1 MSGLLGEFSIAD
13 SLQPIVQWLYKF
25 TMYIPNFIYHNP
37 EEKNKTIP
45 FSRKLHAAKQNEKG
59 IFFNSLVK
67 TQYFAGLSLP
77 ISLLYATHTLS
88 KNNLLF
94 CRKTEPVTAGTDA
107 TVYVWFLSQTYG
119 YANKSRTN
127 QIPFHTHRP

>member
-37 EEKNKTIP
+37 EEKKKPIP

-59 IFFNSLVK
+59 ILVNSPVK
-67 TQYFAGLSLP
+67 TQYFASLSLL
-77 ISLLYATHTLS
+77 IMCGGKNRTNAE
-88 KNNLLF
+88 NNL
-94 CRKTEPVTAGTDA
+94 
-107 TVYVWFLSQTYG
+107 FL
-119 YANKSRTN
+119 N
-127 QIPFHTHRP
+127 QYSYY

>member
-1 MSGLLGEFSIAD
+1 MNFGQLFSED
-13 SLQPIVQWLYKF
+13 VVYF
-25 TMYIPNFIYHNP
+25 T
-37 EEKNKTIP
+37 
-45 FSRKLHAAKQNEKG
+45 
-59 IFFNSLVK
+59 
-67 TQYFAGLSLP
+67 GLSLL

-127 QIPFHTHRP
+127 QIPFHPHRP